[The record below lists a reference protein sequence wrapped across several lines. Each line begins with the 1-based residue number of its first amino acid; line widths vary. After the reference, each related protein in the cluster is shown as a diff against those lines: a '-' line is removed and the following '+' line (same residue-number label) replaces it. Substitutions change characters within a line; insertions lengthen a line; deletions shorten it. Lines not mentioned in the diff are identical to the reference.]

1 MLEAMSAV
9 LAVVRERAGAIAFFV
24 LAFLVVPLAVV
35 SWRGGGTL
43 EMRFQQ
49 WNALRQSIQ
58 SGDPAREAID
68 DPEADKA
75 LIESF
80 LFPSEERTALAEA
93 RYEQW
98 RANRD
103 WWTMDVH
110 LRSVEYDATRALAA
124 VTQEFE
130 MKLLRDGLELE
141 RRRVARIE
149 TWEKM
154 DRVWYLRRTEER
166 VLEVLDP
173 RPTDF
178 LIP

>member
-9 LAVVRERAGAIAFFV
+9 LASAREHAGATAFFV
-24 LAFLVVPLAVV
+24 LAFVVVPLAVI

-58 SGDPAREAID
+58 SRDRAREAID
-68 DPEADKA
+68 DPDADIA

-80 LFPSEERTALAEA
+80 LFPSGDRHALARA
-93 RYEQW
+93 SYEQW

-110 LRSVEYDATRALAA
+110 LKSVEKDESGTSAI
-124 VTQEFE
+124 VTHEIE
-130 MKLLRDGLELE
+130 MKLLREGVELE
-141 RRRVARIE
+141 RRRISRSE
-149 TWEKM
+149 TWEKK
-154 DRVWYLRRTEER
+154 DGVWYLRRTGEE
-166 VLEVLDP
+166 VLEVLGP
-173 RPTDF
+173 RPVDF
-178 LIP
+178 LLP